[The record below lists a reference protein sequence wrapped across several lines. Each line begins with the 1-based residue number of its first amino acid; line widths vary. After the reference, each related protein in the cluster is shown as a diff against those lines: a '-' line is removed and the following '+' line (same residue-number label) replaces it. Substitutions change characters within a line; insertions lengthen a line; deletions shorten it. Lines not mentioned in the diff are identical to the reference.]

1 MFLKVDSRKIGYVN
15 TQKTGIYGKNPQI
28 DYLLNFEETGSP
40 WLDKGQRSPN
50 SAQKK
55 TPTRF
60 SLPGFYNSH
69 H

>member
-1 MFLKVDSRKIGYVN
+1 VFLKVDSRKIGYVN

-50 SAQKK
+50 SAQKNK
-55 TPTRF
+55 AWDVTPR
-60 SLPGFYNSH
+60 PWRGH
-69 H
+69 